1 MRRPIGAL
9 GLLEILLKKYVYT
22 KAYFCQLQK
31 DIFMTFFNKIW
42 LQQYKM
48 VYDFFCSV
56 ALSKGFKPTLRGF
69 CDCLGISMGKR
80 QKWSQGQWPSAEDL
94 ETIHDKLGFSYRWL
108 ITGEGDPFED
118 GGTLPDKAQESAN
131 ASLRRVQARLQELE
145 KEKAALEAELRDA
158 NRLNRQLATRLL
170 VEGGA
175 GGASP
180 DAVSDKTGTARE

>member
-1 MRRPIGAL
+1 
-9 GLLEILLKKYVYT
+9 
-22 KAYFCQLQK
+22 
-31 DIFMTFFNKIW
+31 MTLFNKVW

-48 VYDFFCSV
+48 VYNFFCSV

-108 ITGEGDPFED
+108 VTGEGDPFED
-118 GGTLPDKAQESAN
+118 GGTLPGDAKETAVL
-131 ASLRRVQARLQELE
+131 SLSRAQARLEDLE
-145 KEKAALEAELRDA
+145 KEKTALEAELRDA

-170 VEGGA
+170 LEGV
-175 GGASP
+175 GGGPHP
-180 DAVSDKTGTARE
+180 DGLSGKTGTGRE

>member
-1 MRRPIGAL
+1 MRRPIGAF
-9 GLLEILLKKYVYT
+9 GLLQTLLKEYVYT
-22 KAYFCQLQK
+22 KAYYCQPQK
-31 DIFMTFFNKIW
+31 DIFMTFFNKVW

-48 VYDFFCSV
+48 VYNFFCSV

-69 CDCLGISMGKR
+69 CDCLSISMGKR

-108 ITGEGDPFED
+108 ITGEGDPFEE
-118 GGTLPDKAQESAN
+118 GGTLPGKAQEPAKL
-131 ASLRRVQARLQELE
+131 SLSRAQARLQDLE

-170 VEGGA
+170 VEGAG

-180 DAVSDKTGTARE
+180 DAVACKTGTAHE